1 MMSKGRKNDPI
12 SLLSE
17 RLNSAFKR
25 PGQADWLDVRERAG
39 VGRTMWRWSQRRVLL
54 VAGGLVLA
62 VGAAGASTGI
72 IPWLGE
78 AAKPVPPTIYPICK
92 ASNVQAQLS
101 LRRNH
106 NSSGLSGSIAL
117 VNNGD
122 KLCALEGQ
130 PKVSLVGSGADSARL
145 AVEMFSPVANRPG
158 PADSVFG
165 SAKDGQTLLGRDFRP
180 PSNST
185 VSFGWQNWCGR
196 DSTELALRVEL
207 PNGSKFTLPV
217 TKLPGCDNSA
227 KPSRIVFGRA
237 NGAPPPLGPN
247 FPLRPKILADEDGQ
261 PLVLEQGKALHY
273 RVALIN
279 TSSNPYSFRD
289 GCPVYQQMA
298 SMQRPYDSPHDSA
311 NPAYPLV
318 DTFTVGQYVLNC
330 DSVGV
335 VEPGETVTFAME
347 LPASKDARDAKGELY
362 WLLPAPAPAPWI
374 WTQAPITVVGKTPGN
389 YSASDSYRI
398 LTPGTREIVLPDM
411 AQDMALSLEG
421 RYGPI
426 VPGTRKLLLGKGEP
440 NGPAYGWATESGS
453 ACFFTKTEGGCDEG
467 ATQIKSAQV
476 GVGWG
481 SASPTVVSGE
491 ARDQVKRI
499 DAIVNGKLSPVKLK
513 NNIVYAEFPNGSTVS
528 EIVLTMDDGS
538 KVKIKQGP
546 QNFGGTVPLR

>member
-1 MMSKGRKNDPI
+1 MKRQKTDSLDRQLSYRFKKALGDDGR
-12 SLLSE
+12 
-17 RLNSAFKR
+17 
-25 PGQADWLDVRERAG
+25 GDWFDVRERAG
-39 VGRTMWRWSQRRVLL
+39 MSRTLWRWSQRRMLL
-54 VAGGLVLA
+54 VAGVLVLA

-72 IPWLGE
+72 IPWLSDTP
-78 AAKPVPPTIYPICK
+78 KPIPPTIYPICG
-92 ASNVQAQLS
+92 ANDVQAKLD
-101 LRRNH
+101 LH
-106 NSSGLSGSIAL
+106 KSSQTRELSGSIAL
-117 VNNGD
+117 INTGNN
-122 KLCALEGQ
+122 LCALEGQ
-130 PKVSLVGSGADSARL
+130 PKVSLTGSGADSTPL
-145 AVEMFSPVANRPG
+145 QVEMFSPVAKLPK
-158 PADSVFG
+158 ADKTLFG
-165 SAKDGQTLLGRDFRP
+165 SWNPDQTLLGRDFEP
-180 PSNST
+180 PNNSA
-185 VSFGWQNWCGR
+185 VSFGWENWCGR
-196 DSTELALRVEL
+196 DSTELALRIEL

-237 NGAPPPLGPN
+237 NGAPPPLGPD
-247 FPLRPKILADEDGQ
+247 FPLRPKILAGEDGQ

-273 RVALIN
+273 RVALTN
-279 TSSNPYSFRD
+279 TSSNPYSFGD
-289 GCPVYQQMA
+289 SCPVYQQMA

-318 DTFTVGQYVLNC
+318 DTFTWGQYVLNC

-347 LPASKDARDAKGELY
+347 LPASKDARDAKGELF

-374 WTQAPITVVGKTPGN
+374 WAQVPITVVGKTPGN

-398 LTPGTREIVLPDM
+398 LTPGTREVVLPDM

-467 ATQIKSAQV
+467 ATQIKPAQV

-491 ARDQVKRI
+491 ARDQVKRV
-499 DAIVNGKLSPVKLK
+499 DAIVNGKLLPVSLK

-528 EIVLTMDDGS
+528 YIVLTMDDGS
-538 KVKIKQGP
+538 KVKIKQGS
-546 QNFGGTVPLR
+546 QDLAGTVSLR

>member
-1 MMSKGRKNDPI
+1 MKRQKTDGLDRQ
-12 SLLSE
+12 LSY
-17 RLNSAFKR
+17 RFKR
-25 PGQADWLDVRERAG
+25 ALGDDGCADWLDVRERAG
-39 VGRTMWRWSQRRVLL
+39 MGRTLWRWSQRRVLL

-78 AAKPVPPTIYPICK
+78 AAKPAPPTIYPICK
-92 ASNVQAQLS
+92 AANVQAQLS
-101 LRRNH
+101 LHRNH

-117 VNNGD
+117 INTGG

-130 PKVSLVGSGADSARL
+130 PKVSLTGLGADSARL

-158 PADSVFG
+158 PAYSVFG
-165 SAKDGQTLLGRDFRP
+165 SAKDGQTLLGRASEP
-180 PSNST
+180 PNDST
-185 VSFGWQNWCGR
+185 ASFGWENWCGR
-196 DSTELALRVEL
+196 DSTELALRIEL

-247 FPLRPKILADEDGQ
+247 FPLRPKILAGEDGQ
-261 PLVLEQGKALHY
+261 PLVLEQGNALHY
-273 RVALIN
+273 RVALTN
-279 TSSNPYSFRD
+279 TSSSPYSFGD
-289 GCPVYQQMA
+289 SCPVYQQMA
-298 SMQRPYDSPHDSA
+298 SLQRPDDHSHDSA
-311 NPAYPLV
+311 KYPLV
-318 DTFTVGQYVLNC
+318 DTFTWGQYVLNC
-330 DSVGV
+330 GSVGV

-347 LPASKDARDAKGELY
+347 LPASKDARDAKGELF
-362 WLLPAPAPAPWI
+362 WLLPTPVPAPWI
-374 WTQAPITVVGKTPGN
+374 WAQAPITVVGKTPGN
-389 YSASDSYRI
+389 YSAFDSYSI
-398 LTPGTREIVLPDM
+398 LTPDAREVVLPDM

-426 VPGTRKLLLGKGEP
+426 VPGTRKLLLGKDEP
-440 NGPAYGWATESGS
+440 NGPAYAWATESGS

-467 ATQIKSAQV
+467 ATQIKPAQV

-481 SASPTVVSGE
+481 SVSPTVVSGE
-491 ARDQVKRI
+491 ARDQVKRV
-499 DAIVNGKLSPVKLK
+499 DAIVNGKLLPVNLK

-528 EIVLTMDDGS
+528 YIVLTMDDGS
-538 KVKIKQGP
+538 KVKIKQGA